1 MTQGILLYAHNNR
14 TVDYAL
20 MAVIAGGLAKKN
32 LQVPVSLITD
42 ASTIAWMQESNIFN
56 HAESVFDH
64 IITVDRPAT
73 DNQRRLHDGQ
83 NSQTIPFI
91 NTNRS
96 TAYELT
102 PYDRTLLID
111 SDFFILSNNLGEYW
125 NVDADVMLGNAINDI
140 YNDSRVGYLD
150 RHVSDTGVKMYW
162 ATTVMF
168 SKNLNSKLFFN
179 TVNYVKE
186 NYSQFSDVFRFD
198 SRQFRNDIAFSVA
211 KHILDGYYQDDA
223 LSLPPVLSALDKD
236 ILHSVNGNTLTFL
249 VDHKLTNSYC
259 ATAIS
264 NIDIHIMNKQSVIR
278 NKQALLELI

>member
-42 ASTIAWMQESNIFN
+42 ASTIAWMKESNIFN
-56 HAESVFDH
+56 QAEAMFDH
-64 IITVDRPAT
+64 IIVVDRPTT

-83 NSQTIPFI
+83 TGQMIPFI

-96 TAYELT
+96 TAYDLT

-111 SDFFILSNNLGEYW
+111 SDFFILSNSLGEYW
-125 NVDADVMLGNAINDI
+125 DVDADVILGSAINDI
-140 YNDSRVGYLD
+140 YDDSRVGYLD
-150 RHVSDTGVKMYW
+150 RHVSDTGVKLYW

-168 SKNLNSKLFFN
+168 SKNANAKLFFD
-179 TVNYVKE
+179 TVNYIKE
-186 NYSQFSDVFRFD
+186 NYSQFADVFRFD

-211 KHILDGYYQDDA
+211 KHILDGYQQDAA

-249 VDHKLTNSYC
+249 VDYKLTNSYC
-259 ATAIS
+259 AASIS
-264 NIDIHIMNKQSVIR
+264 NVDIHIMNKQSVIR